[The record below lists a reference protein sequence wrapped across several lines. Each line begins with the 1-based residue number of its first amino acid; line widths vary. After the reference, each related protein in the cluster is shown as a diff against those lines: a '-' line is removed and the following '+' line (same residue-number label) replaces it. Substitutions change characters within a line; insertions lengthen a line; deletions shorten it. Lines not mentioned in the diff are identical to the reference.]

1 MNKFLIGGAAAAAML
16 AGGTALAQ
24 SAPAAKQAP
33 APRAETRADVQAHI
47 ATLFAKLDANKD
59 GFIAKDEI
67 KAIEAKRDQKLEK
80 RAESLD
86 PSKAFA
92 KFDAN
97 KDGKLTAADVQG
109 KTGKQAKM
117 ATALIARAD
126 ANKDKVVTRAE
137 FDTLTGKIKARLEK
151 AAESNGP
158 GDRLFAHADANKDG
172 RVSLAEMQQD
182 ALSRFDR
189 VDANKDGK
197 VSPAERKQARA
208 ELLSQRK
215 PS

>member
-47 ATLFAKLDANKD
+47 ATLFAKL
-59 GFIAKDEI
+59 
-67 KAIEAKRDQKLEK
+67 
-80 RAESLD
+80 
-86 PSKAFA
+86 
-92 KFDAN
+92 DAN

-197 VSPAERKQARA
+197 VTPAERKQARA